1 MTLGAASDAGDKYLD
16 GRPVEKIFVTGN
28 HDWVGFTY
36 GRTAKKRYPDHAE
49 REKHLLPRDM
59 AGWWDKA
66 FHEEYK
72 PLYAKT
78 VLAEGFN
85 QSLKHA
91 KAKSPQVCF
100 FAKDELGTGPV
111 TFVVTPVN
119 SLGQCVQPLTAILS
133 SLLTR

>member
-1 MTLGAASDAGDKYLD
+1 MA
-16 GRPVEKIFVTGN
+16 
-28 HDWVGFTY
+28 
-36 GRTAKKRYPDHAE
+36 RT
-49 REKHLLPRDM
+49 
-59 AGWWDKA
+59 
-66 FHEEYK
+66 
-72 PLYAKT
+72 KT

-119 SLGQCVQPLTAILS
+119 SLGQRGQPLTAS
-133 SLLTR
+133 RG